1 MLLFLVRCD
10 VRNFVVTFALV
21 VAVAS
26 CSFADVMTI
35 DLIWDGGTAN
45 TSIFHAMPNSNTGG
59 EGADKV
65 VADVGED
72 LSSALYYFD
81 MTPLMGM
88 TINSATL
95 TVSDNWWGGAI
106 PDVEVHRIDTPIMWQ
121 PGDGLWSN
129 KWGNDSG
136 AGKLSVD
143 WDAGSSSGHDW
154 AGNALTWWD
163 PAATQFTSALA
174 DIIDIGTLNTGGSTD
189 YDILSLVQNWSDGT
203 WENKGM
209 ALYAGNVSAG
219 GVVNLNSAS
228 VTVNYTPEPAS
239 LLFISAGALGLI
251 RRRRMR

>member
-1 MLLFLVRCD
+1 MRY
-10 VRNFVVTFALV
+10 FVLTFGIV
-21 VAVAS
+21 VAIAA
-26 CSFADVMTI
+26 CSFADEITV
-35 DLIWDGGTAN
+35 DLIWGGGTAN

-59 EGADKV
+59 EGPDKV

-81 MTPLMGM
+81 MAPLMGM

-95 TVSDNWWGGAI
+95 TVKDNWWGGAI
-106 PDVEVHRIDTPIMWQ
+106 PDVEVHRIDTPIMWEQ
-121 PGDGLWSN
+121 GNGLWSN

-136 AGKLSVD
+136 AGKFSVD

-163 PAATQFTSALA
+163 PAATLFTSALA

-189 YDILSLVQNWSDGT
+189 YDILSLVQNWADGT
-203 WENKGM
+203 WENKGL

-219 GVVNLNSAS
+219 GVVNLNSAI
-228 VTVNYTPEPAS
+228 VNVNYTPEPAT
-239 LLFISAGALGLI
+239 LLLVSAGALGLI